1 MRTNLLIIIVCI
13 ILSGV
18 SVVSHLRTGIR
29 SLPPDLDFS
38 NFTNLAV
45 LRYAGAP
52 KSNPTVDPT
61 MNGLVIKI
69 PLIETNLHVGAL

>member
-1 MRTNLLIIIVCI
+1 MRTNLSIIIVCI
-13 ILSGV
+13 MLSGA

-52 KSNPTVDPT
+52 KRNPTVDP
-61 MNGLVIKI
+61 MNSLVSKI